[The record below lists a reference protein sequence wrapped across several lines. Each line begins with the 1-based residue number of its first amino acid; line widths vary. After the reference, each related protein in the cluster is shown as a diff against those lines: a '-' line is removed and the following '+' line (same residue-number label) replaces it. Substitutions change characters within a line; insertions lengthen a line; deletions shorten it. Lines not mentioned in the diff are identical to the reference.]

1 MTLPHLSS
9 SLPSSPRSTR
19 QDGALRRR
27 IEGFSLTSLAL
38 SAVLLGAQPSQAR
51 ELTGRLGL
59 GYNGQLANQSAS
71 GGVPGVA
78 IKYAISRDLA
88 VEAIAAAATSTPSNS
103 GFGVKFF
110 KNLFFE
116 TNLNFYWT
124 LGGAIVTG
132 GGNSGAQ
139 FLSGFGT
146 EFFIPGLE
154 SLGWSMEVGGS
165 FDNLSG
171 SFALKT
177 MGVSF
182 LNAGMRFYF

>member
-1 MTLPHLSS
+1 MTL
-9 SLPSSPRSTR
+9 RSRDLRSRFRLQKTLR
-19 QDGALRRR
+19 TILGWTALG
-27 IEGFSLTSLAL
+27 ILFVMHPVE
-38 SAVLLGAQPSQAR
+38 AR

-59 GYNGQLANQSAS
+59 GYNAQLANTSAS

-78 IKYAISRDLA
+78 VKYAFSRDIA
-88 VEAIAAAATSTPSNS
+88 IEAIAAASTGSPTNS
-103 GFGVKFF
+103 AFGAKFF
-110 KNLFFE
+110 KNLFLE
-116 TNLNFYWT
+116 TNLNFYFM
-124 LGGAIVTG
+124 LGGALVTG
-132 GGNSGAQ
+132 GGSSGSQ

-146 EFFIPGLE
+146 EFFLPGLE

-177 MGVSF
+177 LGVSF

>member
-1 MTLPHLSS
+1 MVRAALLLTLRS
-9 SLPSSPRSTR
+9 SLIHPSRLKKGWAGLR
-19 QDGALRRR
+19 VLNAAL
-27 IEGFSLTSLAL
+27 LAL
-38 SAVLLGAQPSQAR
+38 LLLGGPAAHAR

-59 GYNGQLANQSAS
+59 GYNGQFANTNVS
-71 GGVPGVA
+71 GGVPA
-78 IKYAISRDLA
+78 IALKYGFSRDIA
-88 VEAIAAAATSTPSNS
+88 AEAIVAASTTSPSNS
-103 GFGVKFF
+103 AFGVKFF

-116 TNLNFYWT
+116 TNLNFYFM
-124 LGGAIVTG
+124 LGGGLVTG
-132 GGNSGAQ
+132 GGSSGAQ
-139 FLSGFGT
+139 FMSGFGT

-154 SLGWSMEVGGS
+154 SVGWSMELGGS